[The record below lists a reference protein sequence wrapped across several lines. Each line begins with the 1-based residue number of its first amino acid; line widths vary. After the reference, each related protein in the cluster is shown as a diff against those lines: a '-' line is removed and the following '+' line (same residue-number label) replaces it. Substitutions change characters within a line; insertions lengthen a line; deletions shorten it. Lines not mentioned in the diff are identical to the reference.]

1 MGIRDERKAA
11 TLRGIRA
18 AALDLLEEQGF
29 DAVTAGRIARRVGI
43 SERTIFRYV
52 PSLEAAMLPTEG
64 EFSQAIMAC
73 EIPSGADGAGVLRV
87 LLGACREILLHEVG
101 GNEFRRVS
109 RLMAVEPR
117 LLLVATRQ
125 EQELVAAVTE
135 YLVGRGLLPRME
147 ALLVGETLATA
158 WRVTWQCFGAEERAG
173 RPADPLELFDRV
185 VASLAALVGEPS
197 E

>member
-52 PSLEAAMLPTEG
+52 PSLEAAMLPAEG

-87 LLGACREILLHEVG
+87 LLGACREILLYEVG

-158 WRVTWQCFGAEERAG
+158 WRVTWQCFGDEERAG

-185 VASLAALVGEPS
+185 VASLAALAGEPS

>member
-29 DAVTAGRIARRVGI
+29 DAVTAGRIAQRVGI

-52 PSLEAAMLPTEG
+52 PSLEAAMLPAEG
-64 EFSQAIMAC
+64 QFSEAIMSC
-73 EIPSGADGAGVLRV
+73 DIPDGADGARILQL
-87 LLGACREILLHEVG
+87 LLGACRDILLREIG

-125 EQELVAAVTE
+125 EQELVAAVSG
-135 YLVGRGLLPRME
+135 YLVGRELLPRME
-147 ALLVGETLATA
+147 ALLVGETLSTA
-158 WRVTWQCFGAEERAG
+158 WRVTWQCFGVEERAG
-173 RPADPLELFDRV
+173 RPADPLRLFDKV
-185 VASLAALVGEPS
+185 VASLSTLVGQSS